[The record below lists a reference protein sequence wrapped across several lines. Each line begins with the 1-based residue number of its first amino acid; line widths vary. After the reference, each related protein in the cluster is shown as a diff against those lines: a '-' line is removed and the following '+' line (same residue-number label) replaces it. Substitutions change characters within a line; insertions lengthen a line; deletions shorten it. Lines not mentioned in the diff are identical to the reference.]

1 MFERSVQ
8 DKILDLAETY
18 DIEGREAK
26 GANGW
31 VFYATN
37 KVTGV
42 KVAIKFYFWGNVP
55 DLHAEPRSL
64 AQFNSP
70 NIVPILSAEL
80 IKDGWA
86 CFITPR
92 FPEDLEGAIARGTLS
107 THAALDV
114 GINVLSGLGAL
125 HATSIVHRDVK
136 PANILLSA
144 DGIAAIGDF
153 GSVATIIMGAKDV
166 PSSQHSVL
174 YKPPESFETGRFG
187 PSGDIYQVGV
197 TLYEAFGAKLPKD
210 PQAWM
215 STRQVDAYERLD
227 SDFDRS
233 QFEDGV
239 IAGAVRGG
247 RLIKSDRFPFYVSKR
262 MRSLIAAMTTNDPE
276 KRVGS
281 VAHAMALLVEAR
293 RKSIDW
299 VSPGAEALGRFEGG
313 TVRVAADG
321 RVDVNRGRGM
331 RRDRALEGGGASDS
345 VAKVNNKL
353 A

>member
-1 MFERSVQ
+1 MLPRPVQ
-8 DKILDLAETY
+8 DKLQDLCQTY
-18 DIEGREAK
+18 EIQGREAK

-31 VFYATN
+31 LFYATN
-37 KVTGV
+37 KVTGT
-42 KVAIKFYFWGNVP
+42 KVAIKFYFWGNTP

-64 AQFNSP
+64 AQFNSA

-80 IKDGWA
+80 VKDGWA
-86 CFITPR
+86 CFISPR

-107 THAALDV
+107 THGALSV

-125 HATSIVHRDVK
+125 HATAIVHRDVK
-136 PANILLSA
+136 PANILLSV
-144 DGIAAIGDF
+144 DGVAAIGDF
-153 GSVATIIMGAKDV
+153 GSVATVLAGAEDV

-197 TLYEAFGAKLPKD
+197 TLFEACGAKLPKE

-215 STRQVDAYERLD
+215 SKKEIDEYQRLD
-227 SDFDRS
+227 SDFDKS
-233 QFEDGV
+233 KFEDNVLG
-239 IAGAVRGG
+239 GAVCGG
-247 RLIKSDRFPFYVSKR
+247 RLIKVDRLPFYVSKR
-262 MRSLIAAMTTNDPE
+262 MRSAITAMTLKDPG

-281 VAHAMALLVEAR
+281 AAGAMGLLVEAR

-299 VSPGAEALGRFEGG
+299 VSADAGALGKFEGG
-313 TVRVAADG
+313 SVSVASDG
-321 RVDVNRGRGM
+321 RVEVNRGRGL
-331 RRDRALEGGGASDS
+331 RRERALEGTNAADS
-345 VAKVNNKL
+345 VANVNEKF

>member
-1 MFERSVQ
+1 MLPRAVQ
-8 DKILDLAETY
+8 DKIQSLFETY
-18 DIEGREAK
+18 EIEGREAK

-31 VFYATN
+31 LFYATN
-37 KVTGV
+37 KVTGI
-42 KVAIKFYFWGNVP
+42 KVAIKFYFWGNIP

-70 NIVPILSAEL
+70 YIVQILSAEL

-92 FPEDLEGAIARGTLS
+92 FPEDLEGAIARSALS
-107 THAALDV
+107 THRALNV
-114 GINVLSGLGAL
+114 GINILSGLGAL

-136 PANILLSA
+136 PANILLSV
-144 DGIAAIGDF
+144 DGVAAIGDF
-153 GSVATIIMGAKDV
+153 GSVATILAGAGDV

-197 TLYEAFGAKLPKD
+197 TLYEACGAGLPKD
-210 PQAWM
+210 PQTWM
-215 STRQVDAYERLD
+215 SKKEVDAYERLD
-227 SDFDRS
+227 SDFDKS
-233 QFEDGV
+233 QFEDSI
-239 IAGAVRGG
+239 IASAVCGG
-247 RLIKSDRFPFYVSKR
+247 RLIKVERLPFYVSKR
-262 MRSLIAAMTTNDPE
+262 MRSVITAMTSKDPE

-281 VAHAMALLVEAR
+281 AAGAMALLVEAR

-299 VSPGAEALGRFEGG
+299 VPEGAAARGIFEGG
-313 TVRVAADG
+313 SVRVAADG

-331 RRDRALEGGGASDS
+331 RRDRALEGLNASDS
-345 VAKVNNKL
+345 VAKVNNKF

>member
-1 MFERSVQ
+1 MLDRSVQ
-8 DKILDLAETY
+8 DRLESLSETY
-18 DIEGREAK
+18 DIEGREVK

-42 KVAIKFYFWGNVP
+42 KVAIKFYFWGDVP
-55 DLHAEPRSL
+55 DLHSEPRSL

-70 NIVPILSAEL
+70 NIVPILSAE
-80 IKDGWA
+80 IIRDGWA

-92 FPEDLEGAIARGTLS
+92 FPEDLEGAIARGSLS

-136 PANILLSA
+136 PANILLGI

-153 GSVATIIMGAKDV
+153 GSVATIRSGSEDV

-174 YKPPESFETGRFG
+174 YRPPESFETGRFG
-187 PSGDIYQVGV
+187 PVGDIYQVGI
-197 TLYEAFGAKLPKD
+197 TLYEAFGAELPKD

-215 STRQVDAYERLD
+215 SKREVIAYGHLD
-227 SDFDRS
+227 SVFDRS
-233 QFEDGV
+233 QFEDDV
-239 IAGAVRGG
+239 ISRAVLGG
-247 RLIKSDRFPFYVSKR
+247 RLIKLDRYPFYVSKP
-262 MRSLIAAMTTNDPE
+262 MRSLIAAMTSKYPE

-281 VAHAMALLVEAR
+281 AADAMALLVEAR
-293 RKSIDW
+293 RKSIAW
-299 VSPGAEALGRFEGG
+299 VAAGTGALGTFEGG
-313 TVRVAADG
+313 TVRVAGDG

-331 RRDRALEGGGASDS
+331 RRDRTLEGVGASDS
-345 VAKVNNKL
+345 VAKVNKKF